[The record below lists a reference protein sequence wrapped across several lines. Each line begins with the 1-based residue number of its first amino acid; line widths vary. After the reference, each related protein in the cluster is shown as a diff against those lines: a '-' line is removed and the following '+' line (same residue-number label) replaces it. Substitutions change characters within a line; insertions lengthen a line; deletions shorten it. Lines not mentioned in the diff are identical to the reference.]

1 MYYDHIYNMNEIE
14 TSFNQEVVQM
24 SSLND
29 YKDII
34 NMLEY
39 QLTSH
44 RIKIR
49 MT

>member
-1 MYYDHIYNMNEIE
+1 MNEIE
-14 TSFNQEVVQM
+14 TSLNKEIVQM

-39 QLTSH
+39 QLTSY